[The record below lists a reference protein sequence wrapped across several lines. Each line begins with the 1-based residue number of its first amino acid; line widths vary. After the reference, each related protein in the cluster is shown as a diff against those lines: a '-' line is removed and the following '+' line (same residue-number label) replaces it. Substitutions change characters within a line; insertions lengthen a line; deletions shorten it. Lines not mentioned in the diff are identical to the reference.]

1 MPFPMRGS
9 VLIRYLRIIR
19 ILALSVGFGAPQAAY
34 AMECQMDEL
43 AHRLGFDLVEV
54 RRRNMLRAG
63 DRTITGQ
70 VMLESR
76 GLGLEECLDRVL
88 ERMEWND
95 RPVAPGTGPI
105 RRGRGLGL
113 FLYGTGVPML
123 FEGASCFATLQLDG
137 TLNINVGSTE
147 MGQGLTTA
155 LAQIASELLG
165 IPLDDVQV
173 DISDTALAPD
183 SGPTVGSRSVVL
195 VGNAVTDACFRL
207 RERLLDTAARYFFR
221 NGRPQS
227 ANRRRPDFRER

>member
-1 MPFPMRGS
+1 
-9 VLIRYLRIIR
+9 
-19 ILALSVGFGAPQAAY
+19 
-34 AMECQMDEL
+34 ME
-43 AHRLGFDLVEV
+43 
-54 RRRNMLRAG
+54 
-63 DRTITGQ
+63 
-70 VMLESR
+70 
-76 GLGLEECLDRVL
+76 
-88 ERMEWND
+88 D

-195 VGNAVTDACFRL
+195 VGNAVTDAASGSGNVCWI
-207 RERLLDTAARYFFR
+207 
-221 NGRPQS
+221 
-227 ANRRRPDFRER
+227 RRPGISFKRTSAICK